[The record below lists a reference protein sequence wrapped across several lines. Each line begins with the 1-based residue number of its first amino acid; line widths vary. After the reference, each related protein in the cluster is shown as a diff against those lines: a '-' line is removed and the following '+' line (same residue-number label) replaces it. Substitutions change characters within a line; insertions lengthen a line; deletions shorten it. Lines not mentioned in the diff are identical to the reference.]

1 MTEAATQTNGATAGA
16 THAPV
21 IETSGTVDKSA
32 PPKTPTLH
40 ERMIAAAKAT
50 KEAVDAGKVTEDA
63 VKEGAEA
70 GAAVEAEPA
79 AEDAKE
85 PKEAKDE
92 KAKAEPAADENPI
105 ARIQREMRAREKAR
119 TIELE
124 AQMHRE
130 EVEREREAFKQQQAA
145 FDRDRQQLAS
155 MLEQFKTDPLK
166 FVETQGYDRDKLAEH
181 FVNAGKPEHQLAQK
195 LEAQERQ
202 IQQLVEFIKNDR
214 EQRAQQ
220 ETVAQQQAREQAER
234 ASERK
239 FIAEF
244 ASPEKAPSLHAV
256 AKISR
261 QGEKYIVERAN
272 EVAAW
277 FKAET
282 GKYPSWETLAEY
294 LEQQAAADLK
304 ENGGGAQAKAPKP
317 AGKSTATTRTLSQG
331 MSDERRSAV
340 KPLQDMTKAERLA
353 AMEQAARDARRSAG

>member
-21 IETSGTVDKSA
+21 IETSGSVDKSA
-32 PPKTPTLH
+32 PAKPPTLH

-50 KEAVDAGKVTEDA
+50 KEAVDAGKVTEEA
-63 VKEGAEA
+63 VNEGAEA
-70 GAAVEAEPA
+70 GAEVEKVEPTAE
-79 AEDAKE
+79 EAKE
-85 PKEAKDE
+85 PKEA

-155 MLEQFKTDPLK
+155 MLDQFKTDPLK

-181 FVNAGKPEHQLAQK
+181 FVNAGKPEHQLAQR
-195 LEAQERQ
+195 LEQQEQQ
-202 IQQLVEFIKNDR
+202 IKQLVEFIRNSE
-214 EQRAQQ
+214 EQRTQQ
-220 ETVAQQQAREQAER
+220 ETAAQQQAREQAER

-239 FIAEF
+239 FIADF
-244 ASPEKAPSLHAV
+244 ASPDKAPNLHTA

-294 LEQQAAADLK
+294 IEQQAAEELK
-304 ENGGGAQAKAPKP
+304 EFLGGAQSKAPKS
-317 AGKSTATTRTLSQG
+317 AGKSTATTKTLSQE
-331 MSDERRSAV
+331 MSGERRSAT